1 MVRYLSL
8 LGTCRQAGEGVI
20 TSTWAA
26 AQMLVPQPLRSYY
39 FDHSWGG
46 CSGDAQDTAG
56 ELRSSTTQY
65 HRCEKQRRND
75 DAGDQ
80 QARGC

>member
-1 MVRYLSL
+1 MRTQRADGSASKLFVVRYLSL

-26 AQMLVPQPLRSYY
+26 AQMLVPQPLRS
-39 FDHSWGG
+39 
-46 CSGDAQDTAG
+46 
-56 ELRSSTTQY
+56 STMQY
-65 HRCEKQRRND
+65 DRREKQRRND

-80 QARGC
+80 QTRGC